1 MMRMYTFGT
10 NERVGNNECRKIGGE
25 IINSKRSIFVH
36 NHYPNQYFPESQN
49 EIWKTPIKLEETW
62 SILFQSNHVF
72 VFRLVTLRRNITL
85 CVAASR
91 E

>member
-49 EIWKTPIKLEETW
+49 EI
-62 SILFQSNHVF
+62 
-72 VFRLVTLRRNITL
+72 
-85 CVAASR
+85 
-91 E
+91 